1 MYLDQLTTFMT
12 GNKTPSIASQH
23 RDNTI
28 INFKLSMKK
37 YFLTLGSLLMGIL
50 TTSAQTV
57 GNPFVKEIEEEKIIT
72 STSSQVSVSATAS
85 EDDGTVIIPI
95 GTEYYGDVNED
106 KIVNIN
112 DIVAIVN
119 YILNNST
126 AIGTFEILNADTDK
140 DGVVS
145 ISDVVAI
152 VNYVLNGEKKIR
164 VSGGN
169 AAEAHA
175 KKR

>member
-1 MYLDQLTTFMT
+1 
-12 GNKTPSIASQH
+12 
-23 RDNTI
+23 
-28 INFKLSMKK
+28 MKK
-37 YFLTLGSLLMGIL
+37 YFLTLGLLLMGIL
-50 TTSAQTV
+50 TASAQKV
-57 GNPFVKEIEEEKIIT
+57 GNPFVKEIIEEEKIIT

-106 KIVNIN
+106 KLVNIN
-112 DIVAIVN
+112 DIVATVN
-119 YILNNST
+119 YILNNNAAT
-126 AIGTFEILNADTDK
+126 GTFEILNADTDN

-152 VNYVLNGEKKIR
+152 VNYVLNGEKNIR
-164 VSGGN
+164 ISGGN

>member
-1 MYLDQLTTFMT
+1 MKEYILTF
-12 GNKTPSIASQH
+12 G
-23 RDNTI
+23 
-28 INFKLSMKK
+28 LL
-37 YFLTLGSLLMGIL
+37 LTGIL
-50 TTSAQTV
+50 TTSAQKV
-57 GNPFVKEIEEEKIIT
+57 NNPFVKEIEEEKIIAT
-72 STSSQVSVSATAS
+72 TSSQISVSATAS

-95 GTEYYGDVNED
+95 GTEFYGDVNED

-112 DIVAIVN
+112 DIVATVN
-119 YILNNST
+119 YILNNT
-126 AIGTFEILNADTDK
+126 ATGTFEILNADTDK

-145 ISDVVAI
+145 ITDVVTI

>member
-1 MYLDQLTTFMT
+1 MDQLTTLMT
-12 GNKTPSIASQH
+12 GNKTPSIVTQH
-23 RDNTI
+23 RENTI

-37 YFLTLGSLLMGIL
+37 YFLTLGLLLMGIL

-57 GNPFVKEIEEEKIIT
+57 GNPFVKENEEEKIIT
-72 STSSQVSVSATAS
+72 STLSQVSVSATAS

-112 DIVAIVN
+112 DIVATVN
-119 YILNNST
+119 FILNNST
-126 AIGTFEILNADTDK
+126 ATGIFEILNADTDK

>member
-1 MYLDQLTTFMT
+1 MADE
-12 GNKTPSIASQH
+12 KK
-23 RDNTI
+23 RNTKFYT
-28 INFKLSMKK
+28 N
-37 YFLTLGSLLMGIL
+37 
-50 TTSAQTV
+50 
-57 GNPFVKEIEEEKIIT
+57 
-72 STSSQVSVSATAS
+72 
-85 EDDGTVIIPI
+85 
-95 GTEYYGDVNED
+95 
-106 KIVNIN
+106 
-112 DIVAIVN
+112 
-119 YILNNST
+119 
-126 AIGTFEILNADTDK
+126 K